1 MGLDPLNI
9 IVGVLVLGSAILPV
23 RVQIPTALRQYV
35 GNKEM
40 VELDG
45 TTVKDVLELLTKSND
60 SLRRHLLDKEGKLRN
75 FVNLYV
81 NEENIRYL
89 QGESTRLKDGDTVTI
104 IPAIAGGFKRSQ
116 VN

>member
-1 MGLDPLNI
+1 MPI
-9 IVGVLVLGSAILPV
+9 RVL
-23 RVQIPTALRQYV
+23 IPTPLRQYV
-35 GNKEM
+35 ENRET

-45 TTVKDVLELLTKSND
+45 MTVKDILKLLTESND

-75 FVNLYV
+75 FVNIYV

-89 QGESTRLKDGDTVTI
+89 EGESTRLKDGDTITI
-104 IPAIAGGFKRSQ
+104 IPAIAGGFKRVQ